1 MKVGNGKGSS
11 VRLVLIGVILTCA
24 VIWYVEATGGA
35 KRYGPLTCV
44 ACRLAHPQADDAT
57 KAFLKSWEGM
67 VARTPAFWTQ
77 MIVEPGDIVVVCNS
91 KACVSYAKTDSG
103 QYMGGDPVPQSPGPG
118 VIIQRG
124 GGGGGAGD
132 GGDARRRPAGGGI
145 GIGTCI
151 GKCNGSV
158 TVGGAR
164 QIRSR

>member
-1 MKVGNGKGSS
+1 MKFRNRKGPW
-11 VRLVLIGVILTCA
+11 VRVVMIGVVLTCG
-24 VIWYVEATGGA
+24 VVWYVDATGGP
-35 KRYGPLTCV
+35 KRYGPLTC
-44 ACRLAHPQADDAT
+44 AGCRLAHPQADDAT
-57 KAFLKSWEGM
+57 KAFLKSWEDL

-91 KACVSYAKTDSG
+91 KACVSYTKTDSG

-118 VIIQRG
+118 VIIRGVG
-124 GGGGGAGD
+124 GG
-132 GGDARRRPAGGGI
+132 GGDARRRPAGGGV